1 MEKFSCWKIKHL
13 SLFGSK
19 LKEPLKSMFLYKIS
33 NVCSPNEM
41 LQISFEQGRKK
52 YKVNLFG
59 LFSVFRYYECSEGVV
74 LKLFNLL
81 PIFRIAR
88 NTNVK
93 KFYLFGFLI
102 GSIDQ

>member
-1 MEKFSCWKIKHL
+1 
-13 SLFGSK
+13 
-19 LKEPLKSMFLYKIS
+19 MFLYKIS

-102 GSIDQ
+102 GSIEQ